1 MQKNI
6 YKRRRVYAWG
16 VIVGI
21 ALLAFVL
28 AQIPLFKSLA
38 ISPLIIAVIF
48 GSIYGNTAKLGT
60 KLLYKTKSIAIST
73 KQILRLGIIFYGFRI
88 TFSDIAFV
96 GINGVIMAFVMVFST
111 FFVGYLIG
119 KALGL
124 DKKSTTL
131 ISSGSSI
138 CGAAAVLATESITKG
153 GSARVGVAVTT
164 VVLFGT
170 ITMFIYPFIF
180 KIGILPFSQKEIGFF
195 LGGTLHEVAHAVG
208 AGAAVGGISEQ
219 ISIIIKML
227 RVLMLMPF
235 LILLSFLNKGQSH
248 SIKDSVPHFAIWFI
262 VAVVAGSIM
271 PFRAEIIP
279 YINFLDTFMLTIA
292 MVGLGVGIRKDIFKS
307 AGKKPFILA
316 FGLLLWLIFFGGIA
330 SKILA

>member
-6 YKRRRVYAWG
+6 YKRRRIYAWG

-21 ALLAFVL
+21 STISFFISE
-28 AQIPLFKSLA
+28 IPLLKSLA

-48 GSIYGNTAKLGT
+48 GSVYGNTAKIGT
-60 KLLYKTKSIAIST
+60 KILYKTKSIAIST
-73 KQILRLGIIFYGFRI
+73 KQILRLGIILYGFRI

-96 GINGVIMAFVMVFST
+96 GVNGILMAFVMVFST
-111 FFVGYLIG
+111 FFVGFLIG

-124 DKKSTTL
+124 DTKSTTL

-138 CGAAAVLATESITKG
+138 CGAAAVLATESMTKG
-153 GSARVGVAVTT
+153 GSSRVGVAVTT
-164 VVLFGT
+164 VVVFGT
-170 ITMFIYPFIF
+170 ITMFIYPFVF
-180 KIGILPFSQKEIGFF
+180 KIGVLPFSQKEIGFF

-208 AGAAVGGISEQ
+208 AGAAVGGMSEQ

-235 LILLSFLNKGQSH
+235 LILLSFLNKNKEH
-248 SIKDSVPHFAIWFI
+248 SIKDSIPYFAIWFI
-262 VAVVAGSIM
+262 VAVVVGSVM
-271 PFRAEIIP
+271 PFRTEIIP

-292 MVGLGVGIRKDIFKS
+292 MVGLGIGIRKDIFKS

-316 FGLLLWLIFFGGIA
+316 FGLLLWLILFGGVA
-330 SKILA
+330 SKILG